1 MRRWLRMTVLAISS
15 VLWPLWVQADQ
26 PCEVVPMPCTFE
38 ALAFEFRVV
47 DAETRQP
54 LPDVHAL
61 AESRYICVLK
71 DGVHGDDAVRDALRA
86 TVKPCLAGYKAPS
99 WIEFVADLP
108 RTSTGKIQRF
118 RLRE

>member
-61 AESRYICVLK
+61 AE
-71 DGVHGDDAVRDALRA
+71 
-86 TVKPCLAGYKAPS
+86 
-99 WIEFVADLP
+99 
-108 RTSTGKIQRF
+108 
-118 RLRE
+118 